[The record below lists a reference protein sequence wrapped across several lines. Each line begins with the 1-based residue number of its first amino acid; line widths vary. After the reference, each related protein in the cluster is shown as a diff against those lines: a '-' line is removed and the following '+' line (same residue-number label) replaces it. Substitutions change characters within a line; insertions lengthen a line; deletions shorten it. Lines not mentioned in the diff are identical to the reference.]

1 MMRLRRSS
9 AAQTGS
15 ALIVALIFL
24 LLMTL
29 LGTSAMQSSTMQERM
44 ASNWRDWNL
53 AFQSAEAGLR
63 EGEQFLLDTV
73 ALPEFDDTNGLYE
86 VNSPDRPAWPGSP
99 MSVGVGDVIS
109 YAGTPLAGVAEQ
121 PRYFI
126 EELSTITPAGTE
138 TETGTPLEEVFFFR
152 VTAVGF
158 GGAVDDGGNPIT
170 SVILRTVYRSR

>member
-1 MMRLRRSS
+1 
-9 AAQTGS
+9 
-15 ALIVALIFL
+15 L

-63 EGEQFLLDTV
+63 EAEEFLLDTV
-73 ALPEFDDTNGLYE
+73 ALPEFDDTGGLYE
-86 VNSPDRPAWPGSP
+86 VNSADRPDWPDSP
-99 MSVGVGDVIS
+99 MSVGAGNVIS
-109 YAGTPLAGVAEQ
+109 YAGTAIGDVTEQ
-121 PRYFI
+121 PRYYI

-158 GGAVDDGGNPIT
+158 GGAMNDAGDPIT
-170 SVILRTVYRSR
+170 SVTLRTVYRSR